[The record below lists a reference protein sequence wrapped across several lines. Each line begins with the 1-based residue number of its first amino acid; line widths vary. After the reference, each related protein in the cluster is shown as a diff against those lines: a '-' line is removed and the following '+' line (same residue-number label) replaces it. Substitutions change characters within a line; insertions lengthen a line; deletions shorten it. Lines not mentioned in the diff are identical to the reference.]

1 MRSLGAHARIAAAGV
16 GIAAL
21 SLLLPWYGV
30 TFAGGLVKTALGSFG
45 FVEAAMVISLAAAAY
60 LIVPSDRGDP
70 LPRPLHSGTLIAVAG
85 VWLAV
90 LIGYR
95 MLDRPDF
102 GPFDAGR
109 VGLRFGIFIALVG
122 TVLIVIGG
130 VRLRR
135 EELAAEASTRAGG

>member
-30 TFAGGLVKTALGSFG
+30 TFAGGLVKTALSTFG
-45 FVEAAMVISLAAAAY
+45 FVEAANVITLAGAAY
-60 LIVPSDRGDP
+60 LIVRSSRGEP
-70 LPRPLHSGTLIAVAG
+70 MPRPLHSGTLIAGAG
-85 VWLAV
+85 VWVAM

-109 VGLRFGIFIALVG
+109 VGLRFGIFVALAG
-122 TVLIVIGG
+122 TVLIVVGG
-130 VRLRR
+130 LRLRR
-135 EELAAEASTRAGG
+135 EELAAEATKKAGE